1 MLEVHGKSLGPHF
14 RQTAHQTGNQG
25 IDHSLSLPQRKTPH
39 LLTVICYI
47 KVTTNRKEN
56 RRREGQEILIT
67 AEQTS
72 IILT

>member
-1 MLEVHGKSLGPHF
+1 MLEVHGKSLDPHF
-14 RQTAHQTGNQG
+14 RQTAHKTGNQG
-25 IDHSLSLPQRKTPH
+25 IDHPLSLPQRKTH

-47 KVTTNRKEN
+47 KATTNRKEN